1 MVAQGSKDSKS
12 SLVSK
17 GKFEQNTSDSRYG
30 PRPKW
35 PKTYLTYDVSHN
47 KSKTK
52 KKFFSLQSQR
62 LAESFKGLNSSLA
75 Q

>member
-1 MVAQGSKDSKS
+1 MVAQGSKDSNS

-52 KKFFSLQSQR
+52 KKIFFI
-62 LAESFKGLNSSLA
+62 AESKTGRVF
-75 Q
+75 